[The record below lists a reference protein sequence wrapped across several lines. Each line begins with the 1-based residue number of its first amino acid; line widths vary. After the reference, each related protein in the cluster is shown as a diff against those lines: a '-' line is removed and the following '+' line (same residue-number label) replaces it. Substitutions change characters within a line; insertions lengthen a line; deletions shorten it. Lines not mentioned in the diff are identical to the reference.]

1 MLPYEALAI
10 LQTCGIPDDGS
21 WTAV

>member
-1 MLPYEALAI
+1 MLPDEALAI

-21 WTAV
+21 WAAV